1 MTERGAKN
9 TKNES
14 LKFIAAVIIFGS
26 NGILASYIHLN
37 SWEIVFFRTML
48 GSIVLLA
55 AFLLRGQRF
64 TLKEKKKD
72 ALLQIISGV
81 SNAACWI
88 CLYEGYQLIGVNIP
102 TLLSYGGSVL
112 VMVLSPLLFRE
123 KLTWARCAGFLSV
136 IVGDVLLTGGLNSS
150 EQGTKGILYGIL
162 AGVFFSVLII
172 CNKKARI
179 EGFEKATLQ
188 MLFCFFTVAIF
199 VLCKQGIYFR
209 VQAVDWLP
217 ILLLGVVNTGFAS
230 LLYFSAMGKLPAQ
243 TTAVLGY
250 IEPLSALVFSA
261 LFLKERMS
269 GAQLVGAIL
278 ILSGVILAE
287 LWGPFTNKNR
297 RRKGGTR

>member
-1 MTERGAKN
+1 M
-9 TKNES
+9 
-14 LKFIAAVIIFGS
+14 
-26 NGILASYIHLN
+26 ASYIHLN

-162 AGVFFSVLII
+162 AGVFFAVLII

-188 MLFCFFTVAIF
+188 KAKVPMLAAVSEILPWMSLPYCIITLVGVFTTIAGYLWTCGRRVGPDGTWRMRIAVI
-199 VLCKQGIYFR
+199 VVDIVGIT
-209 VQAVDWLP
+209 VGAMIPLDKL
-217 ILLLGVVNTGFAS
+217 VNFLFSLSGYAGIVMFATCVIGDIIRWRK
-230 LLYFSAMGKLPAQ
+230 GKLKAFPAE
-243 TTAVLGY
+243 TSEPAVK
-250 IEPLSALVFSA
+250 AV
-261 LFLKERMS
+261 KE
-269 GAQLVGAIL
+269 A
-278 ILSGVILAE
+278 
-287 LWGPFTNKNR
+287 
-297 RRKGGTR
+297 

>member
-162 AGVFFSVLII
+162 AGVLH
-172 CNKKARI
+172 
-179 EGFEKATLQ
+179 
-188 MLFCFFTVAIF
+188 
-199 VLCKQGIYFR
+199 
-209 VQAVDWLP
+209 
-217 ILLLGVVNTGFAS
+217 
-230 LLYFSAMGKLPAQ
+230 
-243 TTAVLGY
+243 
-250 IEPLSALVFSA
+250 
-261 LFLKERMS
+261 
-269 GAQLVGAIL
+269 
-278 ILSGVILAE
+278 
-287 LWGPFTNKNR
+287 
-297 RRKGGTR
+297 